1 MKFKL
6 TLNIN
11 RKYGSCLPFN
21 YQYEQSAVVYSILA
35 QADRQYSAW
44 LHENGYMLDNGK
56 RFKLFSYSPFF
67 PTKYRAIPSAGCLEI
82 ISDKVI
88 WYISF
93 IPEKSTV
100 EFIQGLFDKQY
111 FVIGNKKFKVAF
123 DIVGVEAIPS
133 AAVLEEIRFKAQS
146 PVCIKHNTNGRV
158 EYLSPDTPQFK
169 QGILKGLMS
178 KYESINGHPFD
189 FDIADFDFAVEK
201 KTVRSKLITI
211 KGETD
216 DETRVRG
223 FLFCFTMKAPLELM
237 RIACDGGI
245 GEQCS
250 QGFGFINAI

>member
-1 MKFKL
+1 M
-6 TLNIN
+6 
-11 RKYGSCLPFN
+11 
-21 YQYEQSAVVYSILA
+21 
-35 QADRQYSAW
+35 
-44 LHENGYMLDNGK
+44 
-56 RFKLFSYSPFF
+56 
-67 PTKYRAIPSAGCLEI
+67 EI
-82 ISDKVI
+82 IGDKVI

-100 EFIQGLFDKQY
+100 EFIQGLFDKQS

-133 AAVLEEIRFKAQS
+133 AVVLGEMRFKAQS
-146 PVCIKHNTNGRV
+146 PVCIKHNTSGRV

-169 QGILKGLMS
+169 RGILKGLMS
-178 KYESINGHPFD
+178 KYESINGHPLD
-189 FDIADFDFAVEK
+189 FDIADFDFVVEK

-211 KGETD
+211 KVETNE
-216 DETRVRG
+216 ETRVRG

-237 RIACDGGI
+237 KIACDGGI